1 MNLNKIEICKLNKIK
16 RINLINSVTGIKP
29 VLLVGTKC
37 RVGITNLGIFSSM
50 VHISSKPPLI
60 GFFVRCNKHIIRNT
74 FDNIINQK
82 VYTLN
87 HIHSSNVKEAHYTS
101 IKFDKDISEFEKCN
115 FTEHYIEDF
124 SAPFVKESEIRFG
137 MRLKE
142 IVDLKSSRSKLLVGE
157 VENIFI
163 KDSFL
168 EEDFTLNLADSN
180 SVSISGLNHYYTN
193 KKLVTLPYAREAHIL
208 KHYNLH
214 S

>member
-168 EEDFTLNLADSN
+168 EEDFTLNLTDSN

>member
-37 RVGITNLGIFSSM
+37 RVGITNLGIFSSI

>member
-1 MNLNKIEICKLNKIK
+1 MEICKLNKIK